1 MTDPTSQQY
10 VALPGSERELVPGAR
25 VVGPVDANEVIQ
37 LTIKVRPRSSADDL
51 AKEAD
56 ALGSLP
62 PNQRTYLTSEEYESK
77 YGADP
82 ADVQRIVEFA
92 EQHHLQV
99 LVSDLSQRTIA
110 VSGTAQQIADT
121 FRVKLMQYESPQGA
135 YRGRLGP
142 VYVPS
147 DLQPL
152 IEGIFGLDNRQ
163 QAHRQVSSTSGDAE
177 KTP

>member
-1 MTDPTSQQY
+1 MTDPTTQQY
-10 VALPGSERELVPGAR
+10 VTLPGSERELVPGAH

-37 LTIKVRPRSSADDL
+37 LTIKVRPRSSAGDL
-51 AKEAD
+51 ADEAD
-56 ALGSLP
+56 ALGMLP
-62 PNQRTYLTSEEYESK
+62 PSQRTYLTSEEFESK

-82 ADVQRIVEFA
+82 ADVQQIVDFLK
-92 EQHHLQV
+92 QHHLQV
-99 LVSDLSQRTIA
+99 LNTDLSQRTMT

-147 DLQPL
+147 GLQPL

-163 QAHRQVSSTSGDAE
+163 QARRQESSASGDAQ
-177 KTP
+177 TP

>member
-10 VALPGSERELVPGAR
+10 VALPGSERELVPGAH

-37 LTIKVRPRSSADDL
+37 LTIKVRPRSSAGDL
-51 AKEAD
+51 AAEAD
-56 ALGSLP
+56 VLGALP
-62 PNQRTYLTSEEYESK
+62 PSQRTYLTSEEYESK
-77 YGADP
+77 FGADP

-99 LVSDLSQRTIA
+99 LGTDLSQHTIT
-110 VSGTAQQIADT
+110 VSGTAQQIADA
-121 FRVKLMQYESPQGA
+121 FRVKLMQYESPEGS
-135 YRGRLGP
+135 YRGRLGA

-147 DLQPL
+147 ELQPL

-163 QAHRQVSSTSGDAE
+163 QARRQGSSTSGGAQM
-177 KTP
+177 P